1 MPSIKPDSATQGA
14 TTAPQGSEA
23 RSQAPRP
30 GWSSPNDFWKLV
42 RSPANPRD
50 SRLSDLAFAWMK
62 NLPEP
67 LQPLS
72 LCRQYPR
79 IANRLALCWE
89 DPVLTTRVF
98 TQLMDQQRP
107 NRRGFPAEVQR
118 ELQALRDQ
126 VPPQTD
132 TA

>member
-1 MPSIKPDSATQGA
+1 MPSIKPDPATEGTA
-14 TTAPQGSEA
+14 TAPSESEP
-23 RSQAPRP
+23 RSQAARP

-50 SRLSDLAFAWMK
+50 SRLSDLAFTWMK
-62 NLPEP
+62 KLPEP
-67 LQPLS
+67 LQPLA

-79 IANRLALCWE
+79 IANRLALCWD

-98 TQLMDQQRP
+98 AQLMDSQRP
-107 NRRGFPAEVQR
+107 NRRGFPPEVQR

-132 TA
+132 NA